1 MGRWDLYD
9 KEKPFAALVGK
20 TLVSIAANG
29 DHDEVTFKASD
40 GSEFLMYHSQGC
52 CESVTLNEVV
62 GDFGDLLQ
70 TPILEAEVVSNK
82 DGDPKPEYPDSWTW
96 TFYKLATAKGRVTL
110 RWLGESNGYYS
121 ESVDFAQTKEPASL
135 NG

>member
-1 MGRWDLYD
+1 MGSWDLYD
-9 KEKPFAALVGK
+9 KEKPFKTLVGK
-20 TLVSIAANG
+20 TLVSIAVNADG
-29 DHDEVTFKASD
+29 VTFKASD
-40 GSEFLMYHSQGC
+40 GSEFLMYHSQDC

-70 TPILEAEVVSNK
+70 TPILEAEVVSNEG
-82 DGDPKPEYPDSWTW
+82 GDPKPEYPDSWTW
-96 TFYKLATAKGRVTL
+96 TFYKLATVKGRVTL

-121 ESVDFAQTKEPASL
+121 ESVDFAQTKDPAPL